1 MSVFLTQ
8 AFEQWIAQCAI
19 NNLPARPDT
28 LAFAR
33 MGREPS
39 RDDTLPPPENI
50 THTVSELKYGHLN
63 SNAIVCSAVIDAD
76 VPDFTYDWICLIHQ
90 ASRTLCGVIKT
101 PERHKVAGETLI
113 RNFVLIYNRIAQ
125 AAHITTP
132 PESWQLDINAWL
144 RAGAARATQTLQD
157 FYGHHVFINN
167 CARIFMRDSQ
177 ACCTQG
183 VVYIA
188 GMRIEI
194 QEATLPALKENDYL
208 YIRAWLDGHTPHGI
222 PITGYQLEHGS
233 AVPDDD
239 SINHFA
245 PIARLTR
252 TTDWEDL
259 RVRTRSFQDALDGI
273 TAQLEQA
280 TSLAEKATESAN
292 SATQAAQ
299 NAQNYC
305 NKAEEIANNLTDEVQ
320 TKAPLNSPALTG
332 TPTAPTPDI
341 SATGGE
347 VATAEFVK
355 QAVSALVNSSPEA
368 LDTLNE
374 LADALG
380 NDPNF
385 ATTMTNALAGKQPL
399 SAILTSLSGLATAEN
414 KLPYFSNKN
423 MMALANLSAVGRV
436 MIGQN
441 SKNEVLEYL
450 GVKKYVADALTDAL
464 TDEVQTKAPLDSP
477 ALTGTPTAPTPDISA
492 TGGEV
497 ATAEFVK
504 QAVSAL
510 VDSSPEALDTL
521 NELAEALGNN
531 PNFATTM
538 TNALAGKQPLSAI
551 LTSLSGLATTGN
563 KLPYF
568 SNKNMMAL
576 ANLSAVGRVMI
587 GQNSKNEVLEYLG
600 VKKYIADALRATTG
614 NAWGSPNV
622 GGLIFAAYCGE
633 SDDDNNRTLIRGKVI
648 PGSR

>member
-1 MSVFLTQ
+1 MSIFLTQ
-8 AFEQWIAQCAI
+8 AFEQWMAQCAI
-19 NNLPARPDT
+19 DNLPARPDT
-28 LAFAR
+28 IVFAR

-39 RDDTLPPPENI
+39 RDDPHPPQENI
-50 THTVSELKYGHLN
+50 THTATNLRYGRLN
-63 SNAIVCSAVIDAD
+63 SHAIVCSAVIDED

-113 RNFVLIYNRIAQ
+113 RNFVLIYNGIAQ

-144 RAGAARATQTLQD
+144 RAGAARATQTLKD
-157 FYGHHVFINN
+157 FYGHHVFIND

-222 PITGYQLEHGS
+222 PITGYQLEHGP

-280 TSLAEKATESAN
+280 TSLVEKATESAN

-299 NAQNYC
+299 ETQKSQEAAQLA
-305 NKAEEIANNLTDEVQ
+305 AERAEQATQATLKTANNLSEIADAGTAAQQHARQHLGLGDAATMNVQ
-320 TKAPLNSPALTG
+320 SDIYDRTEGRLALPGAFGYGAYFRQSKTFSG
-332 TPTAPTPDI
+332 NNGP
-341 SATGGE
+341 
-347 VATAEFVK
+347 AEFLAWVRETPPGRYY
-355 QAVSALVNSSPEA
+355 VSQYAGNQQIIPGVVFSGMIEIIIPNTVAHNEDQRQKGKLILFSGVNGD
-368 LDTLNE
+368 LYLNQLYTNSISGDGFIGWE
-374 LADALG
+374 NLKLKISD
-380 NDPNF
+380 F
-385 ATTMTNALAGKQPL
+385 TNALH
-399 SAILTSLSGLATAEN
+399 S
-414 KLPYFSNKN
+414 
-423 MMALANLSAVGRV
+423 
-436 MIGQN
+436 
-441 SKNEVLEYL
+441 
-450 GVKKYVADALTDAL
+450 
-464 TDEVQTKAPLDSP
+464 
-477 ALTGTPTAPTPDISA
+477 
-492 TGGEV
+492 
-497 ATAEFVK
+497 
-504 QAVSAL
+504 
-510 VDSSPEALDTL
+510 
-521 NELAEALGNN
+521 
-531 PNFATTM
+531 
-538 TNALAGKQPLSAI
+538 
-551 LTSLSGLATTGN
+551 TTGN
-563 KLPYF
+563 
-568 SNKNMMAL
+568 S
-576 ANLSAVGRVMI
+576 
-587 GQNSKNEVLEYLG
+587 
-600 VKKYIADALRATTG
+600 
-614 NAWGSPNV
+614 WGSPGV

-648 PGSR
+648 PGSRLGMLTLSGSYSTTGTYQSTPRLSVVTPNNYPQAGTFVALSGNTMNTGDKTTALIGLFIRVA